1 MNDIRYALRQFR
13 KSPLFTLIAVITL
26 AVGIGASTAIFTL
39 LDQALIRSLPV
50 SHPEQL
56 VRLRYTGESPGHTNN
71 YGGDDKDF
79 FSYPMYRDLRD
90 KNSVFSGLLAND
102 EKYVGVQWNDRSELA
117 EAELVSGNYFEVLG
131 LQPALGRLLLPAD
144 DVPNGNPV
152 VVLSFNYWKMKLGSN
167 PDVIGKA
174 LLLNAHPFTIV
185 GVVQPGFHS
194 VVAGETPGLFVPA
207 SAKNIITPRWQDFED
222 RQSHWITIVGRLKPG
237 ESLQQAQAGLDPL
250 WHAIRAEEL
259 KQFGYHSE
267 RTRRLFLDES
277 HIQLLNSAR
286 GFSPLRDQI
295 GTPLVILMGMVSL
308 LVLMACVN
316 ISSLLLV
323 RAAGRTREMAVRY
336 AMGAGRWQIVRQLLL
351 EGLLLGTVGGAL
363 GLLLAPVVGNVL
375 VHTAFTDPM
384 SEIPLSTH
392 PDTRI
397 LLFNFAVAF
406 TVSILFSLAPA
417 LRFLRP
423 DLVATLKQQSAT
435 AAGSPLRFRR
445 ISVGAQIAVSLL
457 LLIGAGLFVRTLKNL
472 RAVDVGFVPDHM
484 VTFDLNPRLAGY
496 QAGQMQA
503 LNQRIL
509 ENLAALPGVRA
520 VAATDDPDLAGDDE
534 TGNVSIAGV
543 KMNEDDQDFEE
554 PSVTPAYFATLKAP
568 LLAGR
573 VFTDQDVLGKAKVA
587 VVNLSVAKRYFGSPQ
602 NAIGHSSLVR
612 FRRQIRYPDYRCSG
626 RHETSFGTRPGS
638 HDGVSRHIAESG
650 TERHHL
656 PGANLAAA
664 RGCRDRHTCGHAA
677 NRFQTGAQQFANRG
691 AADRQQPVERAADCH
706 AVVQLRRNCR
716 LTRGHRPVRCAGV
729 LHGAAHARDRH
740 PDGDGRSALR
750 CGEDGTAGCAMD
762 LRRQYRGG
770 AAAGSGTGA
779 VIASPTLW
787 SPCRR
792 SRNVVGRNASDR
804 LGGIARSHDSRPP
817 RRIRRTDAGVAYGV
831 EQKTGCTTDSR
842 PAPAGPRLNIC
853 RLPRTASWA
862 ELSTAASADG
872 SVVLRWLFGFS

>member
-90 KNSVFSGLLAND
+90 KNGVFSGLLAND

-131 LQPALGRLLLPAD
+131 LQPALGRLLLPSD

-152 VVLSFNYWKMKLGSN
+152 VVLSSNYWKMKLGSN

-207 SAKNIITPRWQDFED
+207 SAKSIITPRWQDFED

-375 VHTAFTDPM
+375 VNTAFTDPM

-554 PSVTPAYFATLKAP
+554 PSVTPAYFATLKTP

-602 NAIGHSSLVR
+602 NAIGHSLSFGSAGKFDTQIIGVVGDTKHHSVRDPVRMTAYRAISQSPELNGITYLVR
-612 FRRQIRYPDYRCSG
+612 TWQQPADAETGIRAAMQQIDSKLALSNLQTEEQQIDNSLSNERLIAMLSS
-626 RHETSFGTRPGS
+626 SFGVIAVLLAAIGLYGVLAFSTAQRTREIGIRMAMGAQRS
-638 HDGVSRHIAESG
+638 AVVKMVLQDVLWICGVSIAVALPLALVLGRLLQAQLYGVHAGDPVTLLGG
-650 TERHHL
+650 TL
-656 PGANLAAA
+656 LIASVALLAAMIPA
-664 RGCRDRHTCGHAA
+664 R
-677 NRFQTGAQQFANRG
+677 
-691 AADRQQPVERAADCH
+691 RAAS
-706 AVVQLRRNCR
+706 VEPMQ
-716 LTRGHRPVRCAGV
+716 
-729 LHGAAHARDRH
+729 
-740 PDGDGRSALR
+740 ALR
-750 CGEDGTAGCAMD
+750 TE
-762 LRRQYRGG
+762 
-770 AAAGSGTGA
+770 
-779 VIASPTLW
+779 
-787 SPCRR
+787 
-792 SRNVVGRNASDR
+792 
-804 LGGIARSHDSRPP
+804 
-817 RRIRRTDAGVAYGV
+817 
-831 EQKTGCTTDSR
+831 
-842 PAPAGPRLNIC
+842 
-853 RLPRTASWA
+853 
-862 ELSTAASADG
+862 
-872 SVVLRWLFGFS
+872 

>member
-144 DVPNGNPV
+144 DVVNGNPV
-152 VVLSFNYWKMKLGSN
+152 VVLSYNYWKMKLGSN

-207 SAKNIITPRWQDFED
+207 SVKSIITPRWQDFED

-250 WHAIRAEEL
+250 CHAIRAEEL

-351 EGLLLGTVGGAL
+351 EGLLLGTVGGAF

-554 PSVTPAYFATLKAP
+554 PWVTPTYFATLKTP

-602 NAIGHSSLVR
+602 NAIGHSLSFGSAGKFDTQIIGVVGDTKHHSVRDPVRMTAYRAISQSPELNGITYLVR
-612 FRRQIRYPDYRCSG
+612 TWQQPADAETGIRAAMQQIDSKLALSNLQTEEQQIDNSLSNERLIAMLSS
-626 RHETSFGTRPGS
+626 SFGVIAVLLAAMGLYGVLAFSTAQRTREIGIRMAMGAQRS
-638 HDGVSRHIAESG
+638 AVVKMVLQDVLWICGVSIAVALPLALALGRLLQAQLYGVHAGDPVTLLGG
-650 TERHHL
+650 TL
-656 PGANLAAA
+656 LIAAVALLAAMLPA
-664 RGCRDRHTCGHAA
+664 R
-677 NRFQTGAQQFANRG
+677 
-691 AADRQQPVERAADCH
+691 RAAS
-706 AVVQLRRNCR
+706 VEPMQ
-716 LTRGHRPVRCAGV
+716 
-729 LHGAAHARDRH
+729 
-740 PDGDGRSALR
+740 ALR
-750 CGEDGTAGCAMD
+750 TE
-762 LRRQYRGG
+762 
-770 AAAGSGTGA
+770 
-779 VIASPTLW
+779 
-787 SPCRR
+787 
-792 SRNVVGRNASDR
+792 
-804 LGGIARSHDSRPP
+804 
-817 RRIRRTDAGVAYGV
+817 
-831 EQKTGCTTDSR
+831 
-842 PAPAGPRLNIC
+842 
-853 RLPRTASWA
+853 
-862 ELSTAASADG
+862 
-872 SVVLRWLFGFS
+872 

>member
-1 MNDIRYALRQFR
+1 MNDISYALRQFR

-50 SHPEQL
+50 NHPEQL

-79 FSYPMYRDLRD
+79 FSYPIYRDLRD
-90 KNSVFSGLLAND
+90 KNGVFSGLLAND

-131 LQPALGRLLLPAD
+131 LQPALGRLLLPSD

-152 VVLSFNYWKMKLGSN
+152 VVLSSNYWKMKLGSN

-375 VHTAFTDPM
+375 VNTAFTDPM

-554 PSVTPAYFATLKAP
+554 PSVTPAYFATLKTP

-602 NAIGHSSLVR
+602 NAIGHSLSFGSAGKFDTQIIGVVGDTKHHSVRDPVRMTAYRAISQSPELNGITYLVR
-612 FRRQIRYPDYRCSG
+612 TWQQPTDAETGIRAAMQQIDSKLALSNLQAEEQQIDNSLSSERLIAMLSS
-626 RHETSFGTRPGS
+626 SFGVIAVLLAAMGLYGVLAFSTAQRTREIGIRMAMGAQRS
-638 HDGVSRHIAESG
+638 AVVKMVLQDVLWICGVSIAVALPLALVLGRLLQAQLYGVHAGDPVTLLGG
-650 TERHHL
+650 TL
-656 PGANLAAA
+656 LIASVALLAAMIPA
-664 RGCRDRHTCGHAA
+664 R
-677 NRFQTGAQQFANRG
+677 
-691 AADRQQPVERAADCH
+691 RAAS
-706 AVVQLRRNCR
+706 VEPMQ
-716 LTRGHRPVRCAGV
+716 
-729 LHGAAHARDRH
+729 
-740 PDGDGRSALR
+740 ALR
-750 CGEDGTAGCAMD
+750 TE
-762 LRRQYRGG
+762 
-770 AAAGSGTGA
+770 
-779 VIASPTLW
+779 
-787 SPCRR
+787 
-792 SRNVVGRNASDR
+792 
-804 LGGIARSHDSRPP
+804 
-817 RRIRRTDAGVAYGV
+817 
-831 EQKTGCTTDSR
+831 
-842 PAPAGPRLNIC
+842 
-853 RLPRTASWA
+853 
-862 ELSTAASADG
+862 
-872 SVVLRWLFGFS
+872 

>member
-50 SHPEQL
+50 NHPEQL

-90 KNSVFSGLLAND
+90 KNGVFTGLLAND

-131 LQPALGRLLLPAD
+131 LQPALGRLLLPSD

-152 VVLSFNYWKMKLGSN
+152 VVLSSNYWKMKLGSN

-207 SAKNIITPRWQDFED
+207 SVKSIITPRWQDFED

-375 VHTAFTDPM
+375 VNTAFTDPM

-554 PSVTPAYFATLKAP
+554 PSVTPAYFATLKTP

-602 NAIGHSSLVR
+602 NAIGHSLSFGSAGKFDTQIIGVVGDTKHHSVRDPVRMTAYRAISQSPELNGITYLVR
-612 FRRQIRYPDYRCSG
+612 TWQQPADAETGIRAAMQQIDSKLALSNLQTEEQQIDNSLSNERLIAMLSS
-626 RHETSFGTRPGS
+626 SFGVIAVLLAAIGLYGVLAFSTAQRTREIGIRMAMGAQRS
-638 HDGVSRHIAESG
+638 AVVKMVLQDVLWICGVSIAVALPLALVLGRLLQAQLYGVHAGDPVTLLGG
-650 TERHHL
+650 TL
-656 PGANLAAA
+656 LIASVALLAAMIPA
-664 RGCRDRHTCGHAA
+664 R
-677 NRFQTGAQQFANRG
+677 
-691 AADRQQPVERAADCH
+691 RAAS
-706 AVVQLRRNCR
+706 VEPMQ
-716 LTRGHRPVRCAGV
+716 
-729 LHGAAHARDRH
+729 
-740 PDGDGRSALR
+740 ALR
-750 CGEDGTAGCAMD
+750 TE
-762 LRRQYRGG
+762 
-770 AAAGSGTGA
+770 
-779 VIASPTLW
+779 
-787 SPCRR
+787 
-792 SRNVVGRNASDR
+792 
-804 LGGIARSHDSRPP
+804 
-817 RRIRRTDAGVAYGV
+817 
-831 EQKTGCTTDSR
+831 
-842 PAPAGPRLNIC
+842 
-853 RLPRTASWA
+853 
-862 ELSTAASADG
+862 
-872 SVVLRWLFGFS
+872 

>member
-1 MNDIRYALRQFR
+1 MAHGSWLMAKSYELNQSPSCRFLLMNDISYALRQFR

-50 SHPEQL
+50 NHPEQL

-131 LQPALGRLLLPAD
+131 LQPALGRLLLPSD

-152 VVLSFNYWKMKLGSN
+152 VVLSSNYWKMKLGSN

-375 VHTAFTDPM
+375 VNTAFTDPM

-554 PSVTPAYFATLKAP
+554 PSVTPVYFATLKTP

-602 NAIGHSSLVR
+602 NAIGHSLSFGSAGKFDTQIIGVVGDTKHHSVRDPVRMTAYRAISQSPELNGITYLVR
-612 FRRQIRYPDYRCSG
+612 TWQQPADAETGIRAAMQQIDSKLALSNLQTEEQQIDNSLSNERLIAMLSS
-626 RHETSFGTRPGS
+626 SFGVIAVLLAAIGLYGVLAFSTAQRTREIGIRMAMGAQRS
-638 HDGVSRHIAESG
+638 AVVKMVLQDVLWICGVSIAVALPLALVLGRLLQSQLYGVHAGDPLTLLGG
-650 TERHHL
+650 TL
-656 PGANLAAA
+656 LIASVALLAAMIPA
-664 RGCRDRHTCGHAA
+664 R
-677 NRFQTGAQQFANRG
+677 
-691 AADRQQPVERAADCH
+691 RAAS
-706 AVVQLRRNCR
+706 VEPMQ
-716 LTRGHRPVRCAGV
+716 
-729 LHGAAHARDRH
+729 
-740 PDGDGRSALR
+740 ALR
-750 CGEDGTAGCAMD
+750 TE
-762 LRRQYRGG
+762 
-770 AAAGSGTGA
+770 
-779 VIASPTLW
+779 
-787 SPCRR
+787 
-792 SRNVVGRNASDR
+792 
-804 LGGIARSHDSRPP
+804 
-817 RRIRRTDAGVAYGV
+817 
-831 EQKTGCTTDSR
+831 
-842 PAPAGPRLNIC
+842 
-853 RLPRTASWA
+853 
-862 ELSTAASADG
+862 
-872 SVVLRWLFGFS
+872 